1 MTIWFEYK
9 YTTLNEIMKN
19 MKLISDFSV
28 LDFIMFFSLTISII
42 LIIFYIF
49 PLISI
54 LLQERKKKILKDEKR
69 KMIKQILLWKEMES
83 EIENELKKYN
93 LKK

>member
-1 MTIWFEYK
+1 MIIWFEYK